1 MSNQFKVK
9 NGLIVTGSSELS
21 GSLSV
26 LGTAKIDTVSNSIGD
41 ILTIT
46 NGIVNRR
53 TRSEIL
59 SDIGGAPATG
69 STSYIQNQLIVS
81 QSNSN
86 AWLSG
91 ELRVGNTRI
100 QSNIISRNDT
110 SGDLTIRAAGSG
122 SIRLNSFVGST
133 FSQVLQP
140 GNNFTGGD
148 VHLTQL
154 DTTSALIN
162 RQGYNLN
169 EDGVAGGGIRIF
181 DNQLRNNK
189 TTNQPSAGLTHTLIS
204 VIQQGTGSLGSAI
217 PLSLMVAG
225 SGTGTINS
233 SILLYLGFHGPT
245 FQNYLINNFSGIALD
260 HAPQN
265 VTNSYGVSIG
275 NLVSTGT
282 SQAIRTGVVSGVN
295 KWNIYAH
302 GSAANYFLGNVL
314 IGSTTDSG
322 EKLQVNGTVKITS
335 VANSPGDIL
344 TINGSNV
351 LTRRTRPEILSDI
364 GGVSTGSFNTYT
376 SSNDTT
382 NTTQNNRLTSIE
394 ISTGSLNTFT
404 SSINTT
410 IKNRLNVETVISG
423 SSQLTSS
430 FDTRYVISGSIAQT
444 TWDNILNR
452 PSGLVSGS
460 SQITLG
466 GHLSGTANNAVVVN
480 NSHTHTFS
488 NISDRTTAN
497 TGITSVGTLT
507 TGVWNASVIP
517 LLYLDS
523 NIATL
528 STTQSFTGTKTFN
541 LDTDFNTGTRWMVSS
556 TNSAHQR
563 ADSRIDS
570 TDFARLH
577 WYGVNISGS
586 NTNFRHAWYDGTSYI
601 NITAA
606 SNTVTFSGQLTA
618 TQFNGPLS
626 GNAST
631 ATTLQT
637 ARTINGV
644 SFNGSANI
652 TVPTPNTLTIG
663 TGLTGTSFN
672 GSSATT
678 IAIDSTVTTLT
689 GTQTLTNKTLT
700 SPRIGTGIFDTNGNE
715 VIQIIPVANAVNDL
729 SIQNAATGQP
739 VVLTT
744 SGTDANINLA
754 IRTKGTG
761 NIEIDTGAST
771 GTIDIKPGASNLRLW
786 DDNSTH
792 YYEFVT
798 GDRTANYTITL
809 PASNVELVGG
819 TMVPTSRTIAIA
831 NGTGITGGSA
841 AVDLSTNRSWTIGL
855 TGQALALHNLAT
867 NGIIS
872 RTGTGTV
879 AARTISA
886 GTGITVTNGDGVS
899 GNPTISLP
907 NSGVTA
913 GTYRSVTTDATG
925 RITGGTNPTTISEYG
940 ITDAQTALR
949 SSATFTTTVNGWYRI
964 ATSALNINRNSGEF
978 VVDWSASEQYG
989 SIRFAAAIHYSASPS
1004 IMQTNYSLFG
1014 TGGITE
1020 ARIVYHTT
1028 YTGNYAYVEVKFAS
1042 AVTDVS
1048 VNVELQ
1054 DALGWT
1060 LVTPSTVGSI
1070 PSGYTSYDH
1079 TFVTATSIISGTYTK
1094 VTINQEGRTI
1104 SGTTLSAAD
1113 IPNLDTSKLTTGT
1126 LPVTRGGTGVTTSTG
1141 TGNVVLSTSPTLTTP
1156 NIGNATGGT
1165 LSLSG
1170 QLTSTLANNT
1180 ANNGGQIF
1188 LNGDTGNRI
1197 DWNTNGVAFPTFTTR
1212 SVGTKLTI
1220 FPGVAAAAVD
1230 YAIGIGTS
1238 SIWYSTSTTSTFHR
1252 WYAGTTNVMTLTGT
1266 GRLLINTTIDNGN
1279 ELNVGGNISCT
1290 TITET
1295 SSRRYKDNIIPIV
1308 NSLDKIIKLQ
1318 GVTYTRKE
1326 TNVKEYGLIAEEV
1339 YDVLP
1344 ELVNK
1349 NLDGEIE
1356 SISYARLTSLLV
1368 EAIKEQ
1374 QIQINELKNII
1385 YGNT

>member
-1 MSNQFKVK
+1 M
-9 NGLIVTGSSELS
+9 
-21 GSLSV
+21 
-26 LGTAKIDTVSNSIGD
+26 
-41 ILTIT
+41 
-46 NGIVNRR
+46 
-53 TRSEIL
+53 
-59 SDIGGAPATG
+59 
-69 STSYIQNQLIVS
+69 
-81 QSNSN
+81 
-86 AWLSG
+86 
-91 ELRVGNTRI
+91 
-100 QSNIISRNDT
+100 
-110 SGDLTIRAAGSG
+110 
-122 SIRLNSFVGST
+122 
-133 FSQVLQP
+133 
-140 GNNFTGGD
+140 
-148 VHLTQL
+148 
-154 DTTSALIN
+154 
-162 RQGYNLN
+162 
-169 EDGVAGGGIRIF
+169 
-181 DNQLRNNK
+181 
-189 TTNQPSAGLTHTLIS
+189 
-204 VIQQGTGSLGSAI
+204 
-217 PLSLMVAG
+217 
-225 SGTGTINS
+225 
-233 SILLYLGFHGPT
+233 
-245 FQNYLINNFSGIALD
+245 
-260 HAPQN
+260 
-265 VTNSYGVSIG
+265 
-275 NLVSTGT
+275 
-282 SQAIRTGVVSGVN
+282 
-295 KWNIYAH
+295 
-302 GSAANYFLGNVL
+302 
-314 IGSTTDSG
+314 
-322 EKLQVNGTVKITS
+322 
-335 VANSPGDIL
+335 
-344 TINGSNV
+344 
-351 LTRRTRPEILSDI
+351 
-364 GGVSTGSFNTYT
+364 
-376 SSNDTT
+376 
-382 NTTQNNRLTSIE
+382 
-394 ISTGSLNTFT
+394 
-404 SSINTT
+404 
-410 IKNRLNVETVISG
+410 
-423 SSQLTSS
+423 
-430 FDTRYVISGSIAQT
+430 
-444 TWDNILNR
+444 
-452 PSGLVSGS
+452 
-460 SQITLG
+460 G
-466 GHLSGTANNAVVVN
+466 GHLSGTANNAVVLN
-480 NSHTHTFS
+480 DSHNHTILYATDDRDVKPNTSGIGLGVGAIKPFFTS
-488 NISDRTTAN
+488 LAGMTGSANTDYQDLIILDTWNDSSGGKPNAITFDKSEIAVRAWQGEFTGSTWGTPERFYLDNYHPNADTLTTARTINGTSFDGSANITTAN
-497 TGITSVGTLT
+497 WGTARTLTIGNTGKSVNGSANVSWTLAEIGATPLTSFNTYTGSIISDNVTRDARITAISDKTGSYDSKLLNITQFGTGIGL
-507 TGVWNASVIP
+507 A
-517 LLYLDS
+517 
-523 NIATL
+523 
-528 STTQSFTGTKTFN
+528 
-541 LDTDFNTGTRWMVSS
+541 M
-556 TNSAHQR
+556 NSADTILE
-563 ADSRIDS
+563 DSPVL
-570 TDFARLH
+570 T
-577 WYGVNISGS
+577 ISGS
-586 NTNFRHAWYDGTSYI
+586 IYRSTVRNVTRVDPNVGILPYGGFATGYSSTLSHNGVTNGLRYTHFTVDERVGNTNVLEQIGFQVSPMTLATTIYGYRGLISSGSNRWNLYMDGTANNYLAGNLLIGTTSNTGETLQIVGSAKITSDVNSNSITTNFITDPSYRTFSYPGGGTFRTTTATLTGAIQIKLPVPANNNMLKMRVEIFDYAVGESFTVFI
-601 NITAA
+601 NGYYHITGPTWANVTGYILGDPSINRNFTIRFGYDASNIGVITIGETNSTWSYPHVTIAEVIVGFGGYSYNMGSGYEISFVTTLPTTINQTISSKQIGYALSTNTANTTVLRDGSGNFSAGTITA
-606 SNTVTFSGQLTA
+606 T
-618 TQFNGPLS
+618 LS

-663 TGLTGTSFN
+663 TGLTGASFN

-715 VIQIIPVANAVNDL
+715 VIQIIPTTNAVNDL

-761 NIEIDTGAST
+761 NIEIDTGTST

-786 DDNSTH
+786 DNNSTH

-819 TMVPTSRTIAIA
+819 TMVPTSRTITIA
-831 NGTGITGGSA
+831 NGTGITGGST

-925 RITGGTNPTTISEYG
+925 RITAGTNPTTISEYG
-940 ITDAQTALR
+940 ITDAQTASR
-949 SSATFTTTVNGWYRI
+949 SSATFTTTANGWYRI

-978 VVDWSASEQYG
+978 VVDWSTSGQHG

-1042 AVTDVS
+1042 AVTNVA

-1054 DALGWT
+1054 DELGWT

-1079 TFVTATSIISGTYTK
+1079 TFVTAATIIAGTYTK
-1094 VTINQEGRTI
+1094 VTINQEGRTT

-1126 LPVTRGGTGVTTSTG
+1126 LPVARGGTGVTTSTG

-1170 QLTSTLANNT
+1170 QLTSTLANST
-1180 ANNGGQIF
+1180 TTNGGQIF
-1188 LNGDTGNRI
+1188 LNGATGNRI

-1295 SSRRYKDNIIPIV
+1295 SSRRYKDNIIPIE
-1308 NSLDKIIKLQ
+1308 NSLDKITKLQ
-1318 GVTYTRKE
+1318 GVTYTRKD
-1326 TNVKEYGLIAEEV
+1326 TNNTEYGLIAEEV

-1349 NLDGEIE
+1349 NLDGEVE
-1356 SISYARLTSLLV
+1356 SISYGRITSLLI
-1368 EAIKEQ
+1368 ESIKEQQKQIEKQ
-1374 QIQINELKNII
+1374 QIQINKLIELLN
-1385 YGNT
+1385 GNS